1 MAGRVLLAGSGSA
14 VQDDT
19 VIGNVGMGGQG
30 ILPVPIAYN
39 GWVQQWVANCTTSD
53 CNAWKGPGGT
63 WDRSCGDICETA

>member
-1 MAGRVLLAGSGSA
+1 MVAGRVLLAGSGSA

-39 GWVQQWVANCTTSD
+39 GWVQ
-53 CNAWKGPGGT
+53 
-63 WDRSCGDICETA
+63 